1 MSLAIFSSWALR
13 QIDVNNAFLHSTLS
27 EDVFMSQPLGFS
39 HPQFPQQIGKLHK
52 TLYVLK
58 QAPRAWFS
66 GLSNK
71 LLAIGFHGG
80 KVDTSLFMFT
90 FVAFTIFI
98 LIYVDDIIITYS
110 KASTIDELLSLLAYD
125 FSIKDL
131 EPLHLFLGI
140 EVIGTPSGSFL
151 SKKRYILDIL

>member
-1 MSLAIFSSWALR
+1 
-13 QIDVNNAFLHSTLS
+13 
-27 EDVFMSQPLGFS
+27 
-39 HPQFPQQIGKLHK
+39 
-52 TLYVLK
+52 VLK

-66 GLSNK
+66 ILSNK

-80 KVDTSLFMFT
+80 KLDTSLFMFT
-90 FVAFTIFI
+90 FIAFTIFI

-131 EPLHLFLGI
+131 EPLHFFLGI
-140 EVIGTPSGSFL
+140 EVIGTPSGSPL
-151 SKKRYILDIL
+151 SPKRYILEIL